1 MDVNVVVTVIIVW
14 IFAMILIFG
23 LQLYDLHKRI
33 LALEMEVYI
42 YSNPK
47 IKEIVE
53 EATLKEGDN

>member
-1 MDVNVVVTVIIVW
+1 MDVNVVVTVIMVW
-14 IFAMILIFG
+14 IFALILIFG
-23 LQLYDLHKRI
+23 FQLYDLHKRI
-33 LALEMEVYI
+33 LALEMEVCI